1 MGGMQVGWS
10 VLALLPGLTA
20 CSFKVTGVPLIADL
34 ASPEMGGAPEMAAPP
49 DLWTV
54 DLAPPACPP
63 LPGLVACY
71 SFEGDVRDSS
81 ANGNHATSSTVTY
94 VPGVVGQAL
103 ALSQVSSVRAP
114 DSASLD
120 ARGGLTLETWVFV
133 DVLPL
138 TGRAGLID
146 NDGQYG
152 LFLSAAGELRC
163 NMTGMVASAP
173 ATLTVGAWVHVACT
187 WDGLTIRLY
196 KNGVEIAAAPAAG
209 MLPLGNN
216 EGLALGGNSPSGD
229 ALTGKLDELRIWNV
243 GRTAAEVCTAAHV
256 PGC

>member
-1 MGGMQVGWS
+1 MRVAWA
-10 VLALLPGLTA
+10 VLALLGGLAGCT
-20 CSFKVTGVPLIADL
+20 FKVEGVPLPADL
-34 ASPEMGGAPEMAAPP
+34 SVADIAAPP
-49 DLWTV
+49 DLWTA

-81 ANGNHATSSTVTY
+81 ANGNHATSSAVTY
-94 VPGVVGQAL
+94 VPGMVGQAL
-103 ALSQVSSVRAP
+103 ALQPVSSVRAP

-120 ARGGLTLETWVFV
+120 AKNGLTLETWVFV

-152 LFLSAAGELRC
+152 LFLAASGELRC
-163 NMTGMVASAP
+163 TIGGAVMSPVGAVT
-173 ATLTVGAWVHVACT
+173 TGAWVHVACT

-196 KNGVEIAAAPAAG
+196 TNGAEVASTPSAG
-209 MLPLGNN
+209 MLGTGNT

-229 ALTGKLDELRIWNV
+229 QLTGKLDELRIWNV
-243 GRTAAEVCTAAHV
+243 ARTAAEVCTAARV